1 MRLRH
6 ALACALL
13 GMAVPPAHAQSALSR
28 GHALSAADCAS
39 PADMVVETDPAPLDR
54 TYMRVQHMG
63 DPGTVELQG
72 QVANAVTWDV
82 GRATGLE
89 VPAAAQRGFRDAP
102 PPAAANAFQLWCDGA
117 GFLIDTASFPHH
129 APLVGEGPS
138 VSIARDFSTP
148 LPAFRNGASLAIEA
162 TVRLPTLRNQRLPVI
177 SEGTAQLGFFY
188 YVQDSTS
195 GVAIAQ
201 LVALFDNRPAGV
213 DGSGVESI
221 LSDGHVA
228 FMTSPLATADAT
240 GRPVRYVTYAG
251 VGPATQLEQP
261 WTDARTFVARITP
274 ANFRAALETLRAGP
288 LPQISPDPA
297 DYRVLSFGVLGEV
310 FPGTGDADNVAFGA
324 SVTGLALREVPLL
337 GLRRH

>member
-1 MRLRH
+1 MRPRH
-6 ALACALL
+6 ALAGVLL
-13 GMAVPPAHAQSALSR
+13 AIAPPLAHAQSALAR

-39 PADMVVETDPAPLDR
+39 PADMVVESDPAPLDR
-54 TYMRVQHMG
+54 TYLRVQHMG
-63 DPGTVELQG
+63 DPGTAELQG
-72 QVANAVTWDV
+72 EVANAVTWDV

-89 VPAAAQRGFRDAP
+89 VPMAAQRGFRDTP
-102 PPAAANAFQLWCDGA
+102 PPAATNAFQLSCDGA

-138 VSIARDFSTP
+138 VSIARDFGTP
-148 LPAFRNGASLAIEA
+148 LPAFQDGASLVIEA
-162 TVRLPTLRNQRLPVI
+162 TVRLPTLRNQRLPVVVD
-177 SEGTAQLGFFY
+177 GTAQLSFFY

-228 FMTSPLATADAT
+228 FMTSPLASTDAT
-240 GRPVRYVTYAG
+240 GAAVRFVTYAG
-251 VGPATQLEQP
+251 VGPATQLERP
-261 WTDARTFVARITP
+261 WTDARTFVARVTP
-274 ANFRAALETLRAGP
+274 ANFRAALATLRAGP
-288 LPQISPDPA
+288 LPRISADPA

-310 FPGTGDADNVAFGA
+310 FPGTGDADNVALGA
-324 SVTGLALREVPLL
+324 SVTGLALREVPLV
-337 GLRRH
+337 GLRRR

>member
-1 MRLRH
+1 MRPART
-6 ALACALL
+6 LACAVLSL
-13 GMAVPPAHAQSALSR
+13 AIPHAMAQSALSR
-28 GHALSAADCAS
+28 GHALSPADCAS
-39 PADMVVETDPAPLDR
+39 PADMVAEAAAAPVDR
-54 TYMRVQHMG
+54 TYLRVQHMG
-63 DPGTVELQG
+63 DPGTPELEQ
-72 QVANAVTWDV
+72 QVAHAITWDA
-82 GRATGLE
+82 GLETGLE
-89 VPAAAQRGFRDAP
+89 APPAAQRGFRDAP

-117 GFLIDTASFPHH
+117 GFVIDTRSFPHH

-138 VSIARDFSTP
+138 VSVARDFSVP
-148 LPAFRNGASLAIEA
+148 LPAFRNGASLTLEA

-177 SEGTAQLGFFY
+177 TEGTAQLSFFY

-213 DGSGVESI
+213 NGSGVESI

-228 FMTSPLATADAT
+228 FMTSPLAATDAT

-251 VGPATQLEQP
+251 VGPGTRFEQP
-261 WTDARTFVARITP
+261 WSEARTFVARITP

-288 LPQISPDPA
+288 LPQISADPA

-310 FPGTGDADNVAFGA
+310 FPGTGDADNVALGA